1 MPGWV
6 TSIFKVKQLL
16 RFSSR
21 PVLFL
26 IASAATTLPCN
37 VSNAADDTFFEAQIR
52 PLLIERCYKCHSG
65 KKTNGGLALDTR
77 SAWQKGGESGPAII
91 PGKPSE
97 SLLIQAINY
106 ESLEMPPP
114 DAGGKLS
121 NAEIAALTKWVRLG
135 ASDPREEVEHLGG
148 MSLQEAKSW
157 WAFQMLPAATEH
169 PVPADVDSYINAQ
182 RESQSLTANARADRR
197 TLIRRAT
204 YDLTGLPPTPS
215 EVEQFLA
222 GESGTAFATVVE
234 RLLNSPQYGV
244 KWGRHW
250 LDVVRYADTAGENTD
265 RPLPHAWRY
274 RNWVFESF
282 NEDLPFDQFV
292 RMQLAGDILHADGS
306 PQEMSEGII
315 ATGYLAIARRFGHD
329 IDKDIHLM
337 HEDVIDN
344 LGKNFLGLSTG
355 CARCHDHKY
364 DPLTAE
370 DYYAL
375 YGIFSSTRFSFPGC
389 EPKGQPRD
397 LVPLLPQTRID
408 ELTQAWQQRNDEAVA
423 EKKRREQS
431 VTKSRIRLKEQTAK
445 SSRLLAASAVGEGA
459 SVSFADAEQESL
471 DQFAMRKGE
480 VLQLTVFPNDSHGA
494 DSTLVDLQ
502 ITDVRNNDRQWNIS
516 DVIPDLL
523 SGNPHQTSHGAAW
536 CFLEVTDG
544 PKFLAEKQDRI
555 DGHADLSAWRFGD
568 TPSVFVNRSKQ
579 PISVWTSLPPASFF
593 MHPGPQRPV
602 ALAWVC
608 PNDAVVRVNGRVADA
623 HPSGGDGIAFRLEHI
638 SSHETGA
645 ELIALGQSLRAS
657 DIVVEP
663 SPVVPVAYG
672 VVEGT
677 VADAALHKRG
687 DPEQPGNPVP
697 RRWVSILG
705 GDLVPEGAGSGRRQ
719 LGDWIAQHPLTAR
732 VMVNRIWQWH
742 FGRGLVATP
751 NDFGSRGQ
759 RPSHPEL
766 LDYLAAQF
774 IAGGYSVKAM
784 HRLIMTT
791 AAYQR
796 SSDVSESSATMDAAN
811 EFLTRFARRR
821 LNAEEIRDSLLA
833 AAGHLDTTVAEA
845 HPFPAENTWAFT
857 QHNPFSAVYETN
869 KRSAFLMVQRQRRD
883 PYLTLFDGADPN
895 ASTPV
900 RQLTTVPTQAL
911 YFLNAPFF
919 HDQAAGFAQRTL
931 TADTKSAVSA
941 QIKDQQRIERAFRS
955 LYQRQPTA
963 IEYAA
968 ATQFLDQYAGDVQ
981 EKWAAYAR
989 VLLAAN
995 EFLYLD

>member
-1 MPGWV
+1 M
-6 TSIFKVKQLL
+6 
-16 RFSSR
+16 
-21 PVLFL
+21 L
-26 IASAATTLPCN
+26 IVIPLTTCQCD
-37 VSNAADDTFFEAQIR
+37 VSTAADDTFFEAQIR

-77 SAWQKGGESGPAII
+77 RAWQKGGESGPAIV
-91 PGKPSE
+91 PGKPDE

-106 ESLEMPPP
+106 QSLEMPPS
-114 DAGGKLS
+114 DAGGKL
-121 NAEIAALTKWVRLG
+121 NDAEIAALTKWIRLG
-135 ASDPREEVEHLGG
+135 ASDPREEVERHGG

-157 WAFQMLPAATEH
+157 WAFQALPAPSGH
-169 PVPADVDSYINAQ
+169 PAPNDVDRFISAKQ
-182 RESQSLTANARADRR
+182 QSRSLTANARADRG

-222 GESGTAFATVVE
+222 DESDTAFATVVE

-274 RNWVFESF
+274 RNWVFDAF
-282 NEDLPFDQFV
+282 NSDLPYDQFV
-292 RMQLAGDILHADGS
+292 RMQLAGDILYADHG
-306 PQEMSEGII
+306 PQEMSAGII

-397 LVPLLPQTRID
+397 LVPLLSQTQID
-408 ELTQAWQQRNDEAVA
+408 ELTQAWQQRNDDAVA
-423 EKKRREQS
+423 EKKQRDQS
-431 VTKSRIRLKEQTAK
+431 ATESRKRLKDQAAN
-445 SSRLLAASAVGEGA
+445 SSRLLAAATVDEGA
-459 SVSFADAEQESL
+459 SVSFADAERESL
-471 DQFAMRKGE
+471 GQLALRKGE

-502 ITDVRNNDRQWNIS
+502 IIDVKNNDRQWNIS

-523 SGNPHQTSHGAAW
+523 SGNPHRASHGAAW

-555 DGHADLSAWRFGD
+555 DGHVDLSAWRFGD
-568 TPSVFVNRSKQ
+568 TPSIFVNRSKQ
-579 PISVWTSLPPASFF
+579 PINVWTSLPATSFF
-593 MHPGPQRPV
+593 VHPGPGRPV
-602 ALAWVC
+602 AVAWAC
-608 PNDAVVRVNGRVADA
+608 PDDAVIRVSGRVMDA
-623 HPSGGDGIAFRLEHI
+623 HPSGGDGVSFRLEHI
-638 SSHETGA
+638 TSQDAGA
-645 ELIALGQSLRAS
+645 GLVSLGQSPPAS

-677 VADAALHKRG
+677 VGDVALHKRG
-687 DPEQPGNPVP
+687 DPDQLGDPVP

-705 GDLVPEGAGSGRRQ
+705 GDIVPKGAGSGRRQ

-759 RPSHPEL
+759 RATHPEL
-766 LDYLAAQF
+766 LDYLATQF
-774 IAGGYSVKAM
+774 IQSGFSVKTI
-784 HRLIMTT
+784 HRLIMNSRT
-791 AAYQR
+791 YQQ
-796 SSDVSESSATMDAAN
+796 SSDVTDASATHDAEN
-811 EFLTRFARRR
+811 QFLTRFPRRR
-821 LNAEEIRDSLLA
+821 LDAEEIRDSLLMA
-833 AAGHLDTTVAEA
+833 ADNLDTTVAEA
-845 HPFPAENTWAFT
+845 HPFPAESTWTFT
-857 QHNPFSAVYETN
+857 QHNPFSAVYDTN
-869 KRSAFLMVQRQRRD
+869 KRSAYMMVQRQRRD
-883 PYLTLFDGADPN
+883 PYLALFDGADPN

-911 YFLNAPFF
+911 YFLNSPFF
-919 HDQAAGFAQRTL
+919 HDQAVGFSQGILTVGQEQADGNHHLRQRH
-931 TADTKSAVSA
+931 
-941 QIKDQQRIERAFRS
+941 RIEQAFRW

-963 IEYAA
+963 AEYAA
-968 ATQFLDQYAGDVQ
+968 AADFLEQYPGSLQ

>member
-1 MPGWV
+1 MIVP
-6 TSIFKVKQLL
+6 LL
-16 RFSSR
+16 IM
-21 PVLFL
+21 LQ
-26 IASAATTLPCN
+26 CD
-37 VSNAADDTFFEAQIR
+37 VSGAADDAFFEAQIR
-52 PLLIERCYKCHSG
+52 PLLIEHCYRCHSG

-77 SAWQKGGESGPAII
+77 SGWQKGGESGPAII
-91 PGKPSE
+91 PGKPDE

-106 ESLEMPPP
+106 ESLEMPPQ

-121 NAEIAALTKWVRLG
+121 DVKIAALTKWVRLG
-135 ASDPREEVEHLGG
+135 AADPREEVEHLGG

-157 WAFQMLPAATEH
+157 WAFQTLPPAEEH
-169 PVPADVDSYINAQ
+169 PDPADVDRFISAELAS
-182 RESQSLTANARADRR
+182 RSLTANARADRR

-204 YDLTGLPPTPS
+204 YDLTGLPPTPD
-215 EVEQFLA
+215 EVERFFA
-222 GESGTAFATVVE
+222 DESDTAFATAIE
-234 RLLNSPQYGV
+234 RLLKSPQYGV

-274 RNWVFESF
+274 RNWVFDAF
-282 NEDLPFDQFV
+282 NDDLPFDQFV
-292 RMQLAGDILHADGS
+292 HMQLAGDVLPADGS
-306 PQEMSEGII
+306 PQKMSEGII

-423 EKKRREQS
+423 EKNRREQS
-431 VTKSRIRLKEQTAK
+431 TTESRNRLKEQAAT
-445 SSRLLAASAVGEGA
+445 SSRVLATAAVGEGV
-459 SVSFADAEQESL
+459 SVSFADAERESL
-471 DQFAMRKGE
+471 KPFAIRKGE
-480 VLQLTVFPNDSHGA
+480 VLQLTVFPNDGHGA

-502 ITDVRNNDRQWNIS
+502 ITDVGNTDRQWNIS

-523 SGNPHQTSHGAAW
+523 SGNPHQASHGAVW

-544 PKFLAEKQDRI
+544 PKFLAERQDGI

-568 TPSVFVNRSKQ
+568 TPSIFVNRSNE
-579 PISVWTSLPPASFF
+579 PVNVWTSLPATSFF
-593 MHPGPQRPV
+593 VHPGPRRPV
-602 ALAWVC
+602 AVAWVC
-608 PNDAVVRVNGRVADA
+608 PDDAVISVSGRVMDA
-623 HPSGGDGIAFRLEHI
+623 HRSGGDGVAFRLEHI
-638 SSHETGA
+638 ASSESGA
-645 ELIALGQSLRAS
+645 ALVALGQSQNAS

-663 SPVVPVAYG
+663 SPVVPVAYA

-677 VADAALHKRG
+677 VGDAALHKRG
-687 DPEQPGNPVP
+687 DPEQPGDSVP

-705 GDLVPEGAGSGRRQ
+705 GDVVPEGAGSGRRQ

-742 FGRGLVATP
+742 FGTGLVATP

-759 RPSHPEL
+759 RPTHPQL
-766 LDYLAAQF
+766 LDYLATQF
-774 IAGGYSVKAM
+774 IASGYSVKAI
-784 HRLIMTT
+784 HRLIMNTRT
-791 AAYQR
+791 YQR
-796 SSDVSESSATMDAAN
+796 SSDVSESSATNDAEN
-811 EFLTRFARRR
+811 RFLTRFARRR

-833 AAGHLDTTVAEA
+833 AADNLDTTVAEA
-845 HPFPAENTWAFT
+845 HPFPAESTWTYT

-869 KRSAFLMVQRQRRD
+869 KRSAYLMVQRQRRD
-883 PYLTLFDGADPN
+883 PYLALFDGADPN

-911 YFLNAPFF
+911 YFMNAPFF
-919 HDQAAGFAQRTL
+919 HDQAARFSQRVL
-931 TADTKSAVSA
+931 TAGGNSAKSEQV
-941 QIKDQQRIERAFRS
+941 KGQQRIERAFGL

-963 IEYAA
+963 TEYAA
-968 ATQFLDQYAGDVQ
+968 AAHFLDQYPGGLQ

-995 EFLYLD
+995 EFLFLD